1 MLSEIQKEKFDENA
15 KKEIQRLLKIL
26 RIDRLN
32 EYNIADLQS
41 ELDLEVSSLVSKQ
54 EDGEATDSSLL
65 EIYDLLVD
73 IVLENEDNLEFLNS
87 IFYN

>member
-1 MLSEIQKEKFDENA
+1 MLSEIQKEKFDKNA
-15 KKEIQRLLKIL
+15 KKEIQRVLKIL

-32 EYNIADLQS
+32 EYNIGDLQS
-41 ELDLEVSSLVSKQ
+41 ELDLEVASLVSKQ
-54 EDGEATDSSLL
+54 EDGEVTDPSLL